1 VGNTGKSTLINTI
14 QERTKEYKVLVLTEI
29 ARSLFHLIQK
39 DNLSNFQ
46 ECIFWSEKERF
57 EQIQDEKHLYDL
69 IITDRTRID
78 QLAYLNFNMIKGKI
92 KTPVAQYDL

>member
-1 VGNTGKSTLINTI
+1 
-14 QERTKEYKVLVLTEI
+14 
-29 ARSLFHLIQK
+29 LIQQ
-39 DNLSNFQ
+39 DNLSDFQ
-46 ECIFWSEKERF
+46 ECIFWAEKERF
-57 EQIQDEKHLYDL
+57 EQIQDEKHIYDL